1 MYLLPSTHKHT
12 HTQPETNTYIDKYSD
27 SAYIAAVADIF
38 HK

>member
-1 MYLLPSTHKHT
+1 MYLLPSTHKQT
-12 HTQPETNTYIDKYSD
+12 HTQTHTSY